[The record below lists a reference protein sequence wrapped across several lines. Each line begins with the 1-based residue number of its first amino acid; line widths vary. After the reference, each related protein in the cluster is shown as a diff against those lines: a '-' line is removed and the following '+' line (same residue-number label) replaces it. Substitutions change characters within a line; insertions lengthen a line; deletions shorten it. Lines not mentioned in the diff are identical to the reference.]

1 MCKRERLAINVLPV
15 HKRAI
20 EQMAQA
26 DGEPMSV
33 ILRQLIR
40 KEAKAR
46 GLWPKAQGRLEE
58 AQTADIARERVRV

>member
-20 EQMAQA
+20 ERMAEA

-33 ILRQLIR
+33 ILRRLIR
-40 KEAKAR
+40 AEAKTR
-46 GLWPKAQGRLEE
+46 GLWPRQLE
-58 AQTADIARERVRV
+58 QTEEEGHA